1 MRGHA
6 SDAIAAVALVNETQ
20 RAHDAARIVLDPEM
34 HGVRRGV
41 QRVDVLERALLL
53 DDEDRL
59 THRQDS
65 EQRARG
71 QLLEM
76 RRVNLRRAA
85 VVQLATCG
93 ATALVQNEQRRAERR
108 VSASKTDGNDGEK
121 RRRAL
126 LLVLTVSLQ
135 TGPRTQ
141 CARGELQ

>member
-1 MRGHA
+1 M
-6 SDAIAAVALVNETQ
+6 AAVALINEPQ
-20 RAHDAARIVLDPEM
+20 GAHDAARIVLDPEM

-85 VVQLATCG
+85 MVQLATCG
-93 ATALVQNEQRRAERR
+93 ATALVQNEQRRAAIGMTLKHSGHAR
-108 VSASKTDGNDGEK
+108 VVDATG
-121 RRRAL
+121 L
-126 LLVLTVSLQ
+126 LSRDWIRV
-135 TGPRTQ
+135 
-141 CARGELQ
+141 